1 MSTGAVFQ
9 LVTNDGKQD
18 KMLMASNL
26 LHKRLLTISSVRE
39 SRNLD
44 PTPTLADIE
53 RTHILFVNAHFKPF
67 VAMAYE
73 YNKVIAPGTH
83 SLGQK
88 VDFNIPQF
96 GDFFSD
102 MVLNARMTMSS
113 NTYTAFLSGSG
124 VEKGSWSDLV
134 TAGAKWR
141 WCNYPGERLI
151 QLAEFSVNG
160 NPLDSYTPYAT
171 NVWREFYVQPNKRR
185 GWDRCMGQQLEETA
199 YINSRTTN
207 SNLATLTTNDPSY
220 TQNQIGSTGCQ
231 LLVSCT
237 DGLQT
242 PSYSH
247 EKVVDLWIPL
257 LFWFNTDFRL
267 SIPSVAI
274 PYGQRFISLTLAN
287 ANKLV
292 GFPVEFGSNTLVG
305 SNTCDFSKDNNSVK
319 VSNAWTNTKLDIEL
333 TLYINNLFVNP
344 EIHEIFI
351 RRISFNLI
359 RVHKEQSFSITKAQ
373 DSLWLNSLKW
383 PIETLYIGMRSVDVN
398 TNDEACQI
406 INLDQWNT
414 FTYNQYC
421 QCISPIQTHPYDG
434 TGGTDSV
441 NVGTQGDE
449 VDLFPTG
456 QFEVPIG
463 LQLVAPDADATNAS
477 IQGLVALQAV
487 KLDKKPI
494 LKNVSVSAHG
504 IKFYDNFPADFFN
517 KYTPYRY
524 GGPNV
529 TTPEDKGLLMIN
541 FCLYPHSYQ
550 PSGHI
555 NVSRAREF
563 YLDYDL
569 TDLVS
574 NEINSGASAENG
586 KAYQLKILASAIN
599 FLLISDGSAVLR
611 YST

>member
-67 VAMAYE
+67 VALSYE

-83 SLGQK
+83 TLGQK

-102 MVLNARMTMSS
+102 MVLNAKLTIASD
-113 NTYTAFLSGSG
+113 TYFPFSTG
-124 VEKGSWSDLV
+124 VWDAERGSWTDVRDAS
-134 TAGAKWR
+134 TKWR
-141 WCNYPGERLI
+141 WCDYPGERLI
-151 QLAEFSVNG
+151 ELAEFSVNG
-160 NPLDSYTPYAT
+160 NPLDSYSPYAT
-171 NVWREFYVQPNKRR
+171 NVWREFYVQPNKKR
-185 GWDRCMGQQLEETA
+185 GWDRCMGQQVEEKG
-199 YINSRTTN
+199 YIDSRS
-207 SNLATLTTNDPSY
+207 SNVEVDSGLTSNESILG
-220 TQNQIGSTGCQ
+220 QNGIYSTGCQ
-231 LLVSCT
+231 LSVGCT

-242 PSYSH
+242 PAYCH

-287 ANKLV
+287 ANKLI
-292 GFPVEFGSNTLVG
+292 GFPFVNSQTAAFNGDPCDATKPSVPTSNL
-305 SNTCDFSKDNNSVK
+305 
-319 VSNAWTNTKLDIEL
+319 WTNSKLSVEL

-359 RVHKEQSFSITKAQ
+359 RVHKEQTLAITKTQ
-373 DSLWLNSLKW
+373 DNVWLNSLKW
-383 PIETLYIGMRSVDVN
+383 PIETLYVGMRSVDPSS
-398 TNDEACQI
+398 NDEACHI
-406 INLDQWNT
+406 LNMEQWR
-414 FTYNQYC
+414 TYTHNSYC
-421 QCISPIQTHPYDG
+421 QCIAPLL
-434 TGGTDSV
+434 
-441 NVGTQGDE
+441 VGTAA
-449 VDLFPTG
+449 VDIDLSTAG
-456 QFEVPIG
+456 I
-463 LQLVAPDADATNAS
+463 APSGNTPF
-477 IQGLVALQAV
+477 IRVV
-487 KLDKKPI
+487 KLDKQPV
-494 LKNVSVSAHG
+494 LKKVSVSAHG

-517 KYTPYRY
+517 KYVPYRF

-529 TTPEDKGLLMIN
+529 NTPEDKGLLMIN

-563 YLDYDL
+563 YLDYQV
-569 TDLVS
+569 TDAVAAEMNDGS
-574 NEINSGASAENG
+574 ASTLG
-586 KAYQLKILASAIN
+586 HSFRLMVLASAIN